1 MKRILTVIISGIVVS
16 VLATSCSKKPLTLG
30 EETSMK
36 TLLKASDKEIKELA
50 IKEAKEKANL
60 SEENVD
66 VEYILRD
73 EKNQT
78 LVVKM
83 KIKKGE

>member
-1 MKRILTVIISGIVVS
+1 MKRILSVMAAGIVMS
-16 VLATSCSKKPLTLG
+16 VLATSCAKKALTLG

-36 TLLKASDKEIKELA
+36 TLLKASDKEITELA

-60 SEENVD
+60 SEENID

-83 KIKKGE
+83 KIKKDE